1 MKNIMITGGA
11 GYIGTHTAVELL
23 NKNYKVV
30 IYDNLSNSSKIAVD
44 RVEEI
49 TGKKVS
55 FYEAD
60 ILDKEKIKK
69 LEEKNYWLQLENDA
83 IKKKIELSQMTDT
96 EIRQL
101 LKQLKS

>member
-23 NKNYKVV
+23 NKNYRVV

-60 ILDKEKIKK
+60 ILDKDK
-69 LEEKNYWLQLENDA
+69 LK
-83 IKKKIELSQMTDT
+83 
-96 EIRQL
+96 
-101 LKQLKS
+101 